1 MYLFPESFTFLSS
14 FFFVMQVINKC
25 IIYLAFTTAGKT
37 LRRISYFKF
46 FGLVMTHPES
56 FDVLTL

>member
-1 MYLFPESFTFLSS
+1 MYLFPESFAFLSS
-14 FFFVMQVINKC
+14 FFFVMRVINKC